1 MGTVDS
7 RNRALNNNKRMVEEK
22 RNRVRLY
29 VQWLIGFD
37 NQ

>member
-1 MGTVDS
+1 MRTVDS